1 MESSITL
8 TFKTKEA
15 YERAKQ
21 IIARIKWGDSSYR
34 LPGQAL
40 AILSEA
46 EIKHHDSP
54 TSKDTGTS
62 R

>member
-1 MESSITL
+1 MTMEISL

-21 IIARIKWGDSSYR
+21 TIARIKKGDTSYR

-40 AILSEA
+40 ALIAEA
-46 EIKHHDSP
+46 EIKPNDSP
-54 TSKDTGTS
+54 TSKDP
-62 R
+62 RAN

>member
-1 MESSITL
+1 MQLTL
-8 TFKTKEA
+8 KFKTKEG

-21 IIARIKWGDSSYR
+21 IIARIKSGDPSYR

-40 AILSEA
+40 AVLSEA
-46 EIKHHDSP
+46 EIKDEST
-54 TSKDTGTS
+54 TSKDPRAG

>member
-8 TFKTKEA
+8 VFKTKEA

-21 IIARIKWGDSSYR
+21 VIARIHKGDTSYR

-40 AILSEA
+40 ALIAEA
-46 EIKHHDSP
+46 EIQNDRP
-54 TSKDTGTS
+54 TSKDPRTS
-62 R
+62 